1 MVSEKVKRRHQP
13 YYKFRTLLKEKGIK
27 QEEIAKLLGK
37 TVSALNQNING
48 TGGDFSVS
56 EVRLICIT
64 YNISADEFFINNL
77 VSK

>member
-1 MVSEKVKRRHQP
+1 MISKKAKRRHQP

-27 QEEIAKLLGK
+27 QDEVAKLLGK

-64 YNISADEFFINNL
+64 YNISADEFFINNM
-77 VSK
+77 VSN

>member
-1 MVSEKVKRRHQP
+1 MINAEVKRRHQP

-27 QEEIAKLLGK
+27 QEEVAKLLGK
-37 TVSALNQNING
+37 SVSALNQNING

-64 YNISADEFFINNL
+64 YKSQYLSDRYA
-77 VSK
+77 